1 MWYCCLH
8 LISTIAFSAVSIF
21 LYHEVAQRCTQH
33 LEPSG
38 QLQQAV
44 DQKNKEW
51 GFPQEGVFLESSD
64 SVCKSLVEDTFFTC
78 TNPHPKLLAYLHW
91 QWLISAPTPPFL
103 PAPLKKKKNGCR
115 TCLRTVG
122 SALSHD
128 GCQLTWLDDSWFTFK
143 VQNNA
148 VFTNPLIEYSSSNSD
163 KHKHS

>member
-8 LISTIAFSAVSIF
+8 LISTIAFSAASIF

-33 LEPSG
+33 LEPSR

-44 DQKNKEW
+44 DLKSKEW
-51 GFPQEGVFLESSD
+51 SFPQEGVFLESSD

-91 QWLISAPTPPFL
+91 QWLISPRN
-103 PAPLKKKKNGCR
+103 LKKKKKKSCR

-122 SALSHD
+122 SALSYD

-148 VFTNPLIEYSSSNSD
+148 VLTNPLIEHSSSTSD
-163 KHKHS
+163 KHS